1 MDYKKLGVKIGLE
14 IHQQLDTKK
23 LFCNCNSILRDDNPK
38 FTIFRKL
45 HPVPG
50 ESGIID
56 AAVAYEK
63 QKDKNFFYQGYDTTC
78 LVELDENPP
87 YDINREAL
95 EIALQM
101 SLILHANIFQT
112 TQIMRKEVI
121 DGSNTSGFQRTVLIA
136 KNGFVKIRGK
146 KIKIESISLEED
158 SARIIKKEKSQTI
171 YRLDRLG
178 IPLLEITT
186 SPDMNSPE
194 EAKEV
199 AIELGEI
206 LRSLKIKRGL
216 GVIRQDVNVSIREG
230 VRIELKGVQDLKLF
244 VKIIEN
250 ELERQERLRIEGKNL
265 ESHVRGVYDGFKT
278 KFLRPMPGVHRMY
291 PETDLPLLKISKS
304 IIEKAK
310 SNLPKQIKEIREELK
325 GQGLDLETIKL
336 LLKKRKLEEFKELYQ
351 ILKKPKLISKL
362 LFSLPKELSFHE
374 KKSLE
379 EVNTKITQEVL
390 VFVLEKLKEKKISE
404 FQIKEVFRKIL
415 SGVELKKSM
424 IFEKEKVNLEE
435 EILKVLK
442 EKPGLSM
449 NAYMGL
455 IMNSFK
461 GNKSG
466 NEIMKILKKYLA

>member
-230 VRIELKGVQDLKLF
+230 VRIELKGVQDLRLF
-244 VKIIEN
+244 IKIIEN